1 MKVSNVFSQW
11 VISLAVAVALLGAPV
26 LPAMASVPP
35 DAAAHAMHADHGK
48 AGEMASAD
56 GQPAAGCVQ
65 HDQCDGKCCATCAQ
79 CFTAAFNFSIA
90 SIQTYSVQ
98 FPTVLHLDDR
108 LTVAVHNRPPT
119 A

>member
-1 MKVSNVFSQW
+1 
-11 VISLAVAVALLGAPV
+11 
-26 LPAMASVPP
+26 
-35 DAAAHAMHADHGK
+35 MHADHGK
-48 AGEMASAD
+48 TTEAVEQVDNNPLSSA
-56 GQPAAGCVQ
+56 CYQ
-65 HDQCDGKCCATCAQ
+65 HDQCSGKCCATCAQ

-98 FPTVLHLDDR
+98 FPIVLHLDDR